1 MPTPTTP
8 RTDGPSRHLAAAA
21 AYSVPFPNALGY
33 GPQTNKGA
41 LITVAIA
48 KGTKPHWR
56 SCSFDSL
63 ANADSGVFDKKWRL
77 RPLEAIPS
85 AGLQI
90 AARFHGQT
98 AVYGGKTRSES
109 KETGSLLRASARDQ
123 PLSPSSEALRPIA
136 LWSLANSFTKN
147 GTTLPNGEGSRDGIV
162 DIRERLIRA
171 KTVLRPHRNRV
182 SDVTPVSDISSVE
195 HGRRMRAVVGQWEE
209 LLVADRV
216 MRHGLEDADERT
228 ADTPLQEAA
237 LPCQTNGAAGAGAG
251 VARRAELVLI
261 FLADD
266 PPLALLRN
274 EGRPH
279 VMRQTDDGWPV
290 LGVLWASYGMVHPSV
305 EGGSLVLRDCEV
317 AMIRCG

>member
-1 MPTPTTP
+1 MLFTCCTEAARRAGEECSDEKWCQRFPGKLARPRQLPKGWGPSARRDLQTNLGLIRHHPWRPTPTTP

-63 ANADSGVFDKKWRL
+63 ADADSGVFDKKWRL
-77 RPLEAIPS
+77 RPLEATPS

-90 AARFHGQT
+90 ATRLGRLRFT
-98 AVYGGKTRSES
+98 AGNTLREQRDGLAPSRIRTGPTTLAIFRGPKVSYG
-109 KETGSLLRASARDQ
+109 
-123 PLSPSSEALRPIA
+123 PFA

-147 GTTLPNGEGSRDGIV
+147 GTTLPNGEGSRDGTEGAEYMCHTAMP
-162 DIRERLIRA
+162 DEWCSRRRRSA
-171 KTVLRPHRNRV
+171 ACGTRPY
-182 SDVTPVSDISSVE
+182 
-195 HGRRMRAVVGQWEE
+195 
-209 LLVADRV
+209 
-216 MRHGLEDADERT
+216 
-228 ADTPLQEAA
+228 
-237 LPCQTNGAAGAGAG
+237 
-251 VARRAELVLI
+251 

-290 LGVLWASYGMVHPSV
+290 LGVLWASYGMIHPSV